1 MQIIT
6 SLKNQKV
13 GEALKLMERRSREET
28 GLFLI
33 EGVKELSLAL
43 KSGIKLFRLFYCEEL
58 FKGDEE
64 REIIKT
70 ALKQGAEL
78 IPVTSNVFKKMV
90 YREGSFGLLA
100 EAEQFKRELKD
111 ISLAVPPLL
120 VVVESAEKPGNLG
133 AILRSA
139 DAAGADG
146 VIVCGTGADIYNP
159 NVVRASMGALF
170 TIPVVESTAEETI
183 RWLKDK
189 DIMIV
194 AATPHADKSYFDAD
208 LKGACAIIMGSEHE
222 GLSNVLLK
230 AADIRIMIPM
240 KGKADSLNLS
250 TATAV
255 MLYEAVRQRR
265 RTGCIS
271 I

>member
-1 MQIIT
+1 MKIIT
-6 SLKNQKV
+6 SLKNPKV
-13 GEALKLMERRSREET
+13 GEALKLMERRRREET

-33 EGVKELSLAL
+33 EGIKELSLAL
-43 KSGIKLFRLFYCEEL
+43 KIGIKLFRLFYCEEI
-58 FKGDEE
+58 FKGNEE

-78 IPVTSNVFKKMV
+78 IQVTSNVFKKMV

-100 EAEQFKRELKD
+100 VAEQFKRELKD

-146 VIVCGTGADIYNP
+146 VIVCGKGADIYNP
-159 NVVRASMGALF
+159 NVVRASVGALF

-183 RWLKDK
+183 EWLKDK
-189 DIMIV
+189 KITIL
-194 AATPHADKSYFDAD
+194 AATPHADRSYFDAD
-208 LKGACAIIMGSEHE
+208 LSGACAIVMGSEHE
-222 GLSNVLLK
+222 GLSSALLK
-230 AADIRIMIPM
+230 AADIKVMIPM

-250 TATAV
+250 AATAV
-255 MLYEAVRQRR
+255 ILYEAVRQRR
-265 RTGCIS
+265 VNNRA
-271 I
+271 

>member
-1 MQIIT
+1 MNIIT
-6 SLKNQKV
+6 SLKNPKV
-13 GEALKLMERRSREET
+13 GEAVKLTERRRREET

-43 KSGIKLFRLFYCEEL
+43 KSGVKLSRLFYCEEL
-58 FKGDEE
+58 FKVDEE

-70 ALKQGAEL
+70 AAKQGAEL

-100 EAEQFKRELKD
+100 EAGQFKRELKD
-111 ISLAVPPLL
+111 ISLSIPPLL
-120 VVVESAEKPGNLG
+120 IVVEGAEKPGNLG

-146 VIVCGTGADIYNP
+146 VIVCGKGADIYNP

-170 TIPVVESTAEETI
+170 TIPVIESTAEEAI
-183 RWLKDK
+183 RWLKGK

-194 AATPHADKSYFDAD
+194 AATPNADKSYFDAD
-208 LKGACAIIMGSEHE
+208 LKVACAIVMGSEHE
-222 GLSNVLLK
+222 GLSSVLLK
-230 AADIRIMIPM
+230 AADIKVMIPM

-250 TATAV
+250 AATAV
-255 MLYEAVRQRR
+255 ILYEAVRQRR
-265 RTGCIS
+265 GDN
-271 I
+271 

>member
-1 MQIIT
+1 MMQIIT
-6 SLKNQKV
+6 SLKNPKV
-13 GEALKLMERRSREET
+13 GEAVKLMERRRREET
-28 GLFLI
+28 GSFLI

-43 KSGIKLFRLFYCEEL
+43 NSGIKLVRLFYCEEF

-70 ALKQGAEL
+70 ALKHGAEL

-100 EAEQFKRELKD
+100 EAEQFKKGLKD
-111 ISLAVPPLL
+111 ISLSVPPLL

-146 VIVCGTGADIYNP
+146 VIVCGKGADIYNP

-170 TIPVVESTAEETI
+170 TIPVIESTSEEAI

-189 DIMIV
+189 NIMIV

-208 LKGACAIIMGSEHE
+208 LNGACAIVMGSEHE
-222 GLSNVLLK
+222 GLSSVLLK
-230 AADIRIMIPM
+230 AADIKVMIPM

-250 TATAV
+250 AATAV
-255 MLYEAVRQRR
+255 ILYEAVRQRR
-265 RTGCIS
+265 GNN
-271 I
+271 

>member
-6 SLKNQKV
+6 SLKNSKV
-13 GEALKLMERRSREET
+13 GEAVKLMERRRREET

-33 EGVKELSLAL
+33 EGVRELAL
-43 KSGIKLFRLFYCEEL
+43 ALNSGIKLVRLYCCEEL

-64 REIIKT
+64 REIIRT

-78 IPVTSNVFKKMV
+78 IAVTSNVFKKMA

-100 EAEQFKRELKD
+100 EAEQFNRKLKD
-111 ISLAVPPLL
+111 ISLSTPPLL

-139 DAAGADG
+139 DAVGADG
-146 VIVCGTGADIYNP
+146 VIVCGKGADIYNP
-159 NVVRASMGALF
+159 NVVRASVGALF
-170 TIPVVESTAEETI
+170 TIPVVESTAEEAI

-194 AATPHADKSYFDAD
+194 AATPNADKSFFDAD
-208 LKGACAIIMGSEHE
+208 LSGACAIVMGSEHE
-222 GLSNVLLK
+222 GLSRALLK
-230 AADIRIMIPM
+230 AADIRAMIPM
-240 KGKADSLNLS
+240 KGKTDSLNLS
-250 TATAV
+250 AATAV
-255 MLYEAVRQRR
+255 ILYEAVRQRR
-265 RTGCIS
+265 EKS
-271 I
+271 